1 MRAVSDTTTLGE
13 LHPELRS
20 RVRAAAGHAAEVE
33 VVPAAAGYRIAAVS
47 GDTAVD
53 MYLEMRPD
61 GSVEERTQ
69 LRQLSPKGAIDK
81 TATGSGNVMN
91 RENVSDQELLDRLG
105 AALADVVKFGQA
117 DPAGRRE
124 AWQRVIEG
132 IRNLERRYPPESE
145 ESA

>member
-1 MRAVSDTTTLGE
+1 MRAVRDTTPLEE

-20 RVRAAAGHAAEVE
+20 RVEAAAGHAAEVE
-33 VVPAAAGYRIAAVS
+33 VVPEGPGYRISAVS
-47 GDTAVD
+47 GDMAVD

-69 LRQLSPKGAIDK
+69 LRRQSPKVAMDK
-81 TATGSGNVMN
+81 TATSRANVMN
-91 RENVSDQELLDRLG
+91 IETLSDQELLDRLG